1 MSNTLEYPTELGS
14 PPIVKFDID
23 EHKKTQLDSVHYHAN
38 KQIQNL
44 KEQANL
50 LTRQAQQ
57 IYGRIELA
65 EKILRANFAFKPVLL
80 KPYYLYQKNT
90 LWPNPVLHQVYH
102 QKTSFAVQQIHAP
115 LFYPFVLN
123 YCLII

>member
-50 LTRQAQQ
+50 LTRQAQE

-80 KPYYLYQKNT
+80 KPYYLYQKNNLLT
-90 LWPNPVLHQVYH
+90 LSIIGPEEWSSPYGNCIAIVRQLGDG
-102 QKTSFAVQQIHAP
+102 TWEEIN
-115 LFYPFVLN
+115 N
-123 YCLII
+123 Y